1 MITVTK
7 CILSSINMISVLNAI
22 LCLQK
27 DNKLLITNNDIEHQ
41 YNI

>member
-1 MITVTK
+1 
-7 CILSSINMISVLNAI
+7 MISVLNAI